1 MENINLFKKSY
12 FFKLFTVI
20 ILTGSLFLTS
30 CEEDPGDEMIEITAD
45 AGNDATVL
53 VGDTVSLDG
62 SASSIT
68 EGDLTYSWI
77 FLSKPSGSNAQL
89 YGSSTPTPYFVADV
103 EGEFVLELM
112 VSSGDQ
118 SKSDDVSITAS
129 VVHPDTKEISGT
141 ISTNTTWTD
150 QVSDPD
156 IPDYLITGHVYLDAQ
171 LSVDPGVLIH
181 VKEDKG
187 LYVNGSGSLITNGS
201 AGSEVVFTSADETGN
216 LYWRG
221 IMVKSNS
228 SDNKLEYTKVKYA
241 GNSEFGFS
249 GTNYATAIGIEN
261 GKLSLLN
268 SEVSHSK
275 SYGLFLHSGELNQF
289 SMNMFSGNM
298 KYSIRINASQAGKLD
313 NATTFSDPSNAVEIY
328 GSTLD
333 ETTETTWPD
342 LAGNARYYV
351 SGWVYINSYLSIDPG
366 AIFDFA
372 EDKALKV
379 NSTGVFIAD
388 ASGGDPIVFTS
399 KRAASG
405 IYWKGIWI
413 LSSDARN
420 ILSNVEVSYGGNTE
434 FNFSGYNY
442 AAAVAIEDGKLG
454 VVNTTISNS
463 NNYGLYLHDGT
474 SALTNFD
481 SNVFADNAGSAV
493 RMMAN
498 EVKQIDAATSFSGNG
513 WDGVAIYGSTVTDQA
528 TWVDL
533 NGTSKY
539 KVEGWIYVENGLTIN
554 ENAWFAF
561 NEDEALVVRS
571 SGYLVAKG
579 SLGNPVT
586 FTSSN
591 EAGQIRWAGIW
602 IQTSDARNELDY
614 AVVNY
619 AGGYEFNYAGTN
631 YTTAIAG
638 DDDDNPYLTLTNSVV
653 KNSGAYA
660 VYWEGGT
667 INDVESAAAGNTFT
681 NNANNPDV
689 VIP

>member
-1 MENINLFKKSY
+1 MENIYLFKKSY

-20 ILTGSLFLTS
+20 LLTGSLFLTS

-45 AGNDATVL
+45 AGNDETVL

-62 SASSIT
+62 SASSVT

-129 VVHPDTKEISGT
+129 IVHPDTKEISGT

-150 QVSDPD
+150 QVSDPG

-171 LSVDPGVLIH
+171 LTVDPGVLIH

-187 LYVNGSGSLITNGS
+187 LYVNGSGSVITNGS
-201 AGSEVVFTSADETGN
+201 SGSEVVFTSADETGN
-216 LYWRG
+216 FYWRG

-228 SDNKLEYTKVKYA
+228 SDNKMEYTKIKYA

-249 GTNYATAIGIEN
+249 GTDYATAIGIED
-261 GKLSLLN
+261 GKLSLIN

-298 KYSIRINASQAGKLD
+298 KYGIRINASQAGKLD

-333 ETTETTWPD
+333 ETTETTWPN

-372 EDKALKV
+372 EDKALKI

-413 LSSDARN
+413 LSNDARN
-420 ILSNVEVSYGGNTE
+420 ILSNVEVSHGGNTE

-442 AAAVAIEDGKLG
+442 AATVAIEDGKLG

-481 SNVFADNAGSAV
+481 SNVFDDNTGSAV

-513 WDGVAIYGSTVTDQA
+513 WDGVAIYGSTVSDQA

-554 ENAWFAF
+554 ENAWFEF
-561 NEDEALVVRS
+561 NEDEALVVRN

-619 AGGYEFNYAGTN
+619 CGGIEFNFAGTN

-667 INDVESAAAGNTFT
+667 INDVESTNAGNTFT

>member
-1 MENINLFKKSY
+1 MENIYLFKKSY

-20 ILTGSLFLTS
+20 LLTGSLFLTS

-45 AGNDATVL
+45 AGNDETVL

-62 SASSIT
+62 SASSVT

-129 VVHPDTKEISGT
+129 IVHPDTKEISGT

-150 QVSDPD
+150 QVSDPG

-171 LSVDPGVLIH
+171 LTVDPGVLIH

-187 LYVNGSGSLITNGS
+187 LYVNGSGSVITNGS
-201 AGSEVVFTSADETGN
+201 SGSEVVFTSADETGN
-216 LYWRG
+216 FYWRG

-228 SDNKLEYTKVKYA
+228 SDNKMEYTKIKYA

-249 GTNYATAIGIEN
+249 GTDYATAIGIED
-261 GKLSLLN
+261 GKLSLIN

-298 KYSIRINASQAGKLD
+298 KYGIRINASQAGKLD

-333 ETTETTWPD
+333 ETTETTWPN

-372 EDKALKV
+372 EDKALKI

-413 LSSDARN
+413 LSNDARN
-420 ILSNVEVSYGGNTE
+420 ILSNVEVSHGGNTE

-442 AAAVAIEDGKLG
+442 AATVAIEDGKLG

-481 SNVFADNAGSAV
+481 SNVFDDNTGSAV

-513 WDGVAIYGSTVTDQA
+513 WDGVAIYGSTVSDQA

-554 ENAWFAF
+554 ENAWFEF
-561 NEDEALVVRS
+561 NEDEALVVRN

-619 AGGYEFNYAGTN
+619 AGGYEFNFAGTN

-667 INDVESAAAGNTFT
+667 INDVESTNAGNTFT

>member
-1 MENINLFKKSY
+1 MENIYLFKKSY

-20 ILTGSLFLTS
+20 LLTGSLFLTS

-45 AGNDATVL
+45 AGNDETVL

-62 SASSIT
+62 SASSVT

-129 VVHPDTKEISGT
+129 IVHPDTKEISGT

-150 QVSDPD
+150 QVSDPG

-171 LSVDPGVLIH
+171 LTVDPGVLIH

-187 LYVNGSGSLITNGS
+187 LYVNGSGSVITNGS
-201 AGSEVVFTSADETGN
+201 SGSEVVFTSADETGN
-216 LYWRG
+216 FYWRG

-228 SDNKLEYTKVKYA
+228 SDNKMEYTKIKYA

-249 GTNYATAIGIEN
+249 GTDYATAIGIED
-261 GKLSLLN
+261 GKLSLIN

-298 KYSIRINASQAGKLD
+298 KYGIRINASQAGKLD

-333 ETTETTWPD
+333 ETTETTWPN

-372 EDKALKV
+372 EDKALKI

-413 LSSDARN
+413 LSNDARN
-420 ILSNVEVSYGGNTE
+420 ILSNVEVSHGGNTE

-442 AAAVAIEDGKLG
+442 AATVAIEDGKLG

-481 SNVFADNAGSAV
+481 SNVFDDNTGSAV

-513 WDGVAIYGSTVTDQA
+513 WDGVAIYGSTVSDQA

-554 ENAWFAF
+554 ENAWFEF
-561 NEDEALVVRS
+561 NEDEALVVRN

-619 AGGYEFNYAGTN
+619 AGGYEFNFAGTN

-660 VYWEGGT
+660 FYWEGGT
-667 INDVESAAAGNTFT
+667 INDVESTNAGNTFT

>member
-1 MENINLFKKSY
+1 MENIYLFKKSY

-20 ILTGSLFLTS
+20 LLTGSLFLTS

-45 AGNDATVL
+45 AGNDETVL

-62 SASSIT
+62 SASSVT

-129 VVHPDTKEISGT
+129 IVHPDTKEISGT

-150 QVSDPD
+150 QVSDPG
-156 IPDYLITGHVYLDAQ
+156 IP
-171 LSVDPGVLIH
+171 IH

-187 LYVNGSGSLITNGS
+187 LYVNGSGSVITNGS
-201 AGSEVVFTSADETGN
+201 SGSEVVFTSADETGN
-216 LYWRG
+216 FYWRG

-228 SDNKLEYTKVKYA
+228 SDNKMEYTKIKYA

-249 GTNYATAIGIEN
+249 GTDYATAIGIED
-261 GKLSLLN
+261 GKLSLIN

-298 KYSIRINASQAGKLD
+298 KYGIRINASQAGKLD

-333 ETTETTWPD
+333 ETTETTWPN

-372 EDKALKV
+372 EDKALKI

-413 LSSDARN
+413 LSNDARN
-420 ILSNVEVSYGGNTE
+420 ILSNVEVSHGGNTE

-442 AAAVAIEDGKLG
+442 AATVAIEDGKLG

-481 SNVFADNAGSAV
+481 SNVFDDNTGSAV

-513 WDGVAIYGSTVTDQA
+513 WDGVAIYGSTVSDQA

-554 ENAWFAF
+554 ENAWFEF
-561 NEDEALVVRS
+561 NEDEALVVRN

-619 AGGYEFNYAGTN
+619 AGGYEFNFAGTN

-660 VYWEGGT
+660 FYWEGGT
-667 INDVESAAAGNTFT
+667 INDVESTNAGNTFT

>member
-1 MENINLFKKSY
+1 MENIYLFKKSY

-20 ILTGSLFLTS
+20 LLTGSLFLTS

-45 AGNDATVL
+45 AGNDETVL

-62 SASSIT
+62 SASSVT

-129 VVHPDTKEISGT
+129 IVHPDTKEISGT

-150 QVSDPD
+150 QVSDPG
-156 IPDYLITGHVYLDAQ
+156 IP
-171 LSVDPGVLIH
+171 IH

-187 LYVNGSGSLITNGS
+187 LYVNGSGSVITNGS
-201 AGSEVVFTSADETGN
+201 SGSEVVFTSADETGN
-216 LYWRG
+216 FYWRG

-228 SDNKLEYTKVKYA
+228 SDNKMEYTKIKYA

-249 GTNYATAIGIEN
+249 GTDYATAIGIED
-261 GKLSLLN
+261 GKLSLIN

-298 KYSIRINASQAGKLD
+298 KYGIRINASQAGKLD

-333 ETTETTWPD
+333 ETTETTWPN

-372 EDKALKV
+372 EDKALKI

-413 LSSDARN
+413 LSNDARN
-420 ILSNVEVSYGGNTE
+420 ILSNVEVSHGGNTE

-442 AAAVAIEDGKLG
+442 AATVAIEDGKLG

-481 SNVFADNAGSAV
+481 SNVFDDNTGSAV

-513 WDGVAIYGSTVTDQA
+513 WDGVAIYGSTVSDQA

-554 ENAWFAF
+554 ENAWFEF
-561 NEDEALVVRS
+561 NEDEALVVRN

-619 AGGYEFNYAGTN
+619 AGGYEFNFAGTN

-660 VYWEGGT
+660 VY
-667 INDVESAAAGNTFT
+667 
-681 NNANNPDV
+681 
-689 VIP
+689 